1 MKACVGRV
9 AGNNRGV
16 SRSPWSQARCEKPR
30 SGMCGGRG
38 RACAAAGIT
47 ASWERGRNITGG
59 GIDECGRLRYTGEGG
74 PVVTF
79 VDALLPLLRISRD
92 ISSSISILV
101 SIHSSIWLVWCCSF
115 ICSFLW
121 CSSCNHSDLWCSS
134 HIWCSFVCSLRH
146 VSATKLPQRCSL

>member
-1 MKACVGRV
+1 VRGQSS
-9 AGNNRGV
+9 GEQPRGV
-16 SRSPWSQARCEKPR
+16 TLTMVASSMWEAALWRVRGEGEAGTPR
-30 SGMCGGRG
+30 P
-38 RACAAAGIT
+38 
-47 ASWERGRNITGG
+47 WERGHNSGGG

-74 PVVTF
+74 AVVTF

-92 ISSSISILV
+92 ISSSIFILV